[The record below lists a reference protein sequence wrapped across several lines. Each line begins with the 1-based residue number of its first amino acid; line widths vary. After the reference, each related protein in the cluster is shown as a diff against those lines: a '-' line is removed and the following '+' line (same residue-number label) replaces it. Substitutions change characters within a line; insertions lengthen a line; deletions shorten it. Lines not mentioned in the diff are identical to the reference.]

1 MRVCRRKPSS
11 QRWRG
16 KGGGGGVMRH
26 RAKGRQLSRTSSHKR
41 ALLRNMATSL
51 FQHDRVVTTEAKAKE
66 LRPFAERLITL
77 ARRGDLHAR
86 RLVERR
92 LKDRAVTHKLFTD
105 LGPRFASRPGGYTRI
120 VKLGHRAGDGADV
133 ARIELLSE

>member
-1 MRVCRRKPSS
+1 
-11 QRWRG
+11 
-16 KGGGGGVMRH
+16 MRH

-41 ALLRNMATSL
+41 ALLNNMAASL
-51 FQHDRVVTTEAKAKE
+51 FAHGRVITTEAKAKE
-66 LRPFAERLITL
+66 LRPFAEKLITL

-92 LKDRAVTHKLFTD
+92 IKDRDTLGKLFTEI
-105 LGPRFASRPGGYTRI
+105 GPRFAARPGGYTRI
-120 VKLGHRAGDGADV
+120 LKMGHRPGDGADI

>member
-1 MRVCRRKPSS
+1 
-11 QRWRG
+11 
-16 KGGGGGVMRH
+16 MRH

-41 ALLRNMATSL
+41 ALLNNMAASL
-51 FQHDRVVTTEAKAKE
+51 FEHGRVVTTEAKAKE
-66 LRPFAERLITL
+66 LRPFAEKLITL

-92 LKDRAVTHKLFTD
+92 IKDRDTLGKLFTEI
-105 LGPRFASRPGGYTRI
+105 GPRFAARPGGYTRI
-120 VKLGHRAGDGADV
+120 LKMGHRPGDGADI